1 VTSLQ
6 ERQGHGEDSTEN
18 VRLIGNVDASLDA
31 VEEIFGA
38 LLDIS
43 RLDTGALKPEIAS
56 FRIDDVLRQ
65 LELEFAPLAREKG
78 LRLAFVPCGLTVR
91 SDRRLLRRLLQN
103 LVSNAVKYTT
113 EGRVLVGCRRRGANL
128 RVDVY
133 DTGIGIPRSQQR
145 IVFTEF
151 HRLDQGAKVAR
162 GLGLGLS
169 IVERI
174 GRVLDHRVELS
185 SAVGRGSHFSV
196 EVPLAPAAAR
206 LRGSGAPKPPE
217 VGQLTGMAVLCIDND
232 AKILDGM
239 RTLLGGWG
247 CRVIAATDV
256 TAAMAALGAEQAAP
270 AGLLVDYHLDHGD
283 GIAAVAELR
292 RTFGAELP
300 AILVTADRTAGV
312 REAAHAHRIQ
322 VVNKP
327 IKPAALRA
335 LLAQWRLQQ
344 VAAAE

>member
-1 VTSLQ
+1 
-6 ERQGHGEDSTEN
+6 
-18 VRLIGNVDASLDA
+18 
-31 VEEIFGA
+31 
-38 LLDIS
+38 
-43 RLDTGALKPEIAS
+43 
-56 FRIDDVLRQ
+56 
-65 LELEFAPLAREKG
+65 
-78 LRLAFVPCGLTVR
+78 VR

-113 EGRVLVGCRRRGANL
+113 QGRVVVGCRRRGANL
-128 RVDVY
+128 RVDIY
-133 DTGIGIPRSQQR
+133 DTGIGIPRSKQR

-174 GRVLDHRVELS
+174 ARVLDHKVDLAS
-185 SAVGRGSHFSV
+185 TVGRGSHFSV
-196 EVPLAPAAAR
+196 EVPLAPAATQ
-206 LRGSGAPKPPE
+206 LRGRGEPAPLDL
-217 VGQLTGMAVLCIDND
+217 GQLTGMAVLCIDND

-239 RTLLGGWG
+239 AALLGGWG

-256 TAAMAALGAEQAAP
+256 AAAAAALREEPTVP

-283 GIAAVAELR
+283 GIAAIAELR
-292 RTFGAELP
+292 QTFGAELP

-312 REAAHAHRIQ
+312 RDAAHAHRIQ

-335 LLAQWRLQQ
+335 LLAQWRIQR

>member
-1 VTSLQ
+1 
-6 ERQGHGEDSTEN
+6 
-18 VRLIGNVDASLDA
+18 
-31 VEEIFGA
+31 
-38 LLDIS
+38 
-43 RLDTGALKPEIAS
+43 
-56 FRIDDVLRQ
+56 
-65 LELEFAPLAREKG
+65 
-78 LRLAFVPCGLTVR
+78 
-91 SDRRLLRRLLQN
+91 
-103 LVSNAVKYTT
+103 
-113 EGRVLVGCRRRGANL
+113 
-128 RVDVY
+128 
-133 DTGIGIPRSQQR
+133 
-145 IVFTEF
+145 
-151 HRLDQGAKVAR
+151 
-162 GLGLGLS
+162 
-169 IVERI
+169 
-174 GRVLDHRVELS
+174 
-185 SAVGRGSHFSV
+185 
-196 EVPLAPAAAR
+196 
-206 LRGSGAPKPPE
+206 
-217 VGQLTGMAVLCIDND
+217 VLCIDND